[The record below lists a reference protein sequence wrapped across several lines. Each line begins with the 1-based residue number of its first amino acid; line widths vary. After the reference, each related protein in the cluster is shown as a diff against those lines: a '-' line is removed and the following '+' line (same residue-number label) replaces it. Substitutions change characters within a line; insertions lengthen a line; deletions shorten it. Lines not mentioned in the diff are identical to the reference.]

1 MMFSDKVLEEPDRKR
16 TVLRKLNITL
26 NTFLILL
33 TILWLFFMDP
43 GFFGFCHVR
52 IRIEVK
58 KSDPDPGKKGPGS
71 DTLTSAVEPSS
82 SRRNHRR
89 RRGYRLPPCGD
100 SS

>member
-43 GFFGFCHVR
+43 GFLGFVMSEYGLR
-52 IRIEVK
+52 
-58 KSDPDPGKKGPGS
+58 
-71 DTLTSAVEPSS
+71 
-82 SRRNHRR
+82 
-89 RRGYRLPPCGD
+89 
-100 SS
+100 